1 MIMKT
6 VVLHGSPRKNGNSD
20 TLADHFLKGLNEGGE
35 NEVRHFYPND
45 MNIRP
50 CQGCLSCET
59 SVNHSCAIIDDMQE
73 IYSAYIDADL
83 IVWATP
89 MYWGYMT
96 AQLKTVLDRMEALA
110 WRGFEDKTFVVF
122 LTYRYHVESTVGF
135 FKRIAPH
142 FGIKLHIVTCC
153 TMEDGKDVP
162 VTSFTAK
169 LEEAYEVG
177 KNLGA
182 SERDT

>member
-1 MIMKT
+1 MVGLEAEVGEVQDLVGSIE
-6 VVLHGSPRKNGNSD
+6 VGSSLVL
-20 TLADHFLKGLNEGGE
+20 
-35 NEVRHFYPND
+35 V
-45 MNIRP
+45 
-50 CQGCLSCET
+50 
-59 SVNHSCAIIDDMQE
+59 
-73 IYSAYIDADL
+73 
-83 IVWATP
+83 
-89 MYWGYMT
+89 
-96 AQLKTVLDRMEALA
+96 
-110 WRGFEDKTFVVF
+110 GFENKTFVVF

-142 FGIKLHIVTCC
+142 FGIKLHIVTCR

-169 LEEAYEVG
+169 LEEAYELG